1 MKSACSR
8 EVQDSMAWTLASNT
22 LSIVDTMASKCER
35 YFLEGNG
42 GAAQLLQKKL
52 TVGRSEK
59 VNRATLSLFQCSKN
73 TILFSKTYIFVVKRI
88 QRHYN

>member
-22 LSIVDTMASKCER
+22 LSIVDTMASKCEE

-42 GAAQLLQKKL
+42 GAAPLLKK
-52 TVGRSEK
+52 
-59 VNRATLSLFQCSKN
+59 
-73 TILFSKTYIFVVKRI
+73 KTYRGQV
-88 QRHYN
+88 